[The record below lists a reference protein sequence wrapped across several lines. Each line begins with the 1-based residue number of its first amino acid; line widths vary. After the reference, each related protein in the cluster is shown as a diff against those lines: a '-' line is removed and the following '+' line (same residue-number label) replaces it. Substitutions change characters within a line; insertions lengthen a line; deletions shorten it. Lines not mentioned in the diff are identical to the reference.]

1 MHPSRGLL
9 RKSLDFLEQL
19 GIFLVDEVGKVAAV
33 VEDHVERLTVLKPVD
48 CLLNTPNLRL
58 RVSIFGVVNC
68 IIISRH
74 APHVLLVGLSLPGV
88 DRDATCGHG
97 GRRMVL
103 EIDNVHSIS
112 IFSGVNDALRKRTLR
127 IYGHSDSLYAGLIYG
142 VSHFIS

>member
-1 MHPSRGLL
+1 MHPGRGLF

-19 GIFLVDEVGKVAAV
+19 GIFLVDEVGEVAAV

-48 CLLNTPNLRL
+48 CLLNTPITEVCAL
-58 RVSIFGVVNC
+58 VSQSIGVVNC
-68 IIISRH
+68 IISRH

-103 EIDNVHSIS
+103 EIYYVHFIS
-112 IFSGVNDALRKRTLR
+112 ASSGVNDALGTRTFK
-127 IYGHSDSLYAGLIYG
+127 ICGHSDPYIQTGG
-142 VSHFIS
+142 VTD

>member
-9 RKSLDFLEQL
+9 GKSLDFLEQL

-48 CLLNTPNLRL
+48 CLLNTPNRSL

-68 IIISRH
+68 IISRH

-97 GRRMVL
+97 GRSMVL
-103 EIDNVHSIS
+103 EMDNVPGLGRS
-112 IFSGVNDALRKRTLR
+112 IFLARELMMLKEQRL
-127 IYGHSDSLYAGLIYG
+127 
-142 VSHFIS
+142 